1 MIRIG
6 QITDGA
12 SNTAMVGEKYLQ
24 PERYFDGAD
33 GADDQCV
40 YTGHDRDNAGYTGN
54 DTEIYWPLRDEP
66 SRLTRHHRFGGPH
79 RNGLNMAYCDGS
91 VQFVSYDIDG
101 IVWKGCGGRDDQTT
115 N

>member
-6 QITDGA
+6 QITDGTA
-12 SNTAMVGEKYLQ
+12 KTAMVGEKYLQ

-40 YTGHDRDNAGYTGN
+40 YTGHDRDNAGYTA
-54 DTEIYWPLRDEP
+54 DDSEVYLPLRDEP
-66 SRLTRHHRFGGPH
+66 SKITRHHRFGGPH
-79 RNGLNMAYCDGS
+79 RDGLNMACCDGS
-91 VQFVSYDIDG
+91 VHFMAYEVDEK
-101 IVWKGCGGRDDQTT
+101 VWEVFGGRNDEAA